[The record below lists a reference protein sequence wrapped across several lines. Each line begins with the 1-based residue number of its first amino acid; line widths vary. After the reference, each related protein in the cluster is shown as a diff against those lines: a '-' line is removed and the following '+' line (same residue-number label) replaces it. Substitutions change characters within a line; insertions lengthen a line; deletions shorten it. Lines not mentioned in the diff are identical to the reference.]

1 MSKPKGYYIISDEL
15 RSNESNT
22 YPGVKKKID
31 NQIKILE
38 KSFDMR
44 LLFLERKQGN
54 KLAKRLLPGSRL
66 FNWEKLIEATKN
78 PAFIYIR
85 KPALDKGIIIYLKA
99 VKRKHPKAKV
109 ILELPTY
116 PYYKEMQTDR
126 WYNYPFIIKD
136 YLSQKA
142 LKKYVDRIVTFSRD
156 KQIFGIETIPIM
168 NGIIVDEIRLRRPKK
183 DTSEI
188 HLLAVAS
195 FQPSHGYERI
205 IKGLKH
211 YYNDNGHREIIID
224 MVGNG
229 EELRRYKALTEKLQL
244 TDRVRFHGP
253 KYGSEL
259 DEYYDSADIGLGCFG
274 LYKRKIWLSSA
285 LKTREYLAYGLP
297 VVSGANED
305 IFTNAPSKYFLRFS
319 NDSSPVDIEA
329 IVRFYDRCYNS
340 GRSYEKVTKD
350 IRRYA
355 EANADIASTFA
366 PVTDYL
372 MKQLLG
378 DDT

>member
-1 MSKPKGYYIISDEL
+1 MKKNGYYICCDQTVDGIPL
-15 RSNESNT
+15 
-22 YPGVKKKID
+22 YGVEKKI
-31 NQIKILE
+31 NQQMKALE
-38 KSFDMR
+38 KHFNMQKIVLQDQH
-44 LLFLERKQGN
+44 KKIG
-54 KLAKRLLPGSRL
+54 KRLLPGSNIHYWGKVFRQL
-66 FNWEKLIEATKN
+66 KN
-78 PAFIYIR
+78 PALIYIR
-85 KPALDKGIIIYLKA
+85 KPWTDSGIIVFFEHIKKKFPA
-99 VKRKHPKAKV
+99 AV
-109 ILELPTY
+109 ILVEVPTY
-116 PYYKEMQTDR
+116 PYDKEQFSHPK
-126 WYNYPFIIKD
+126 NYTAFLKD
-136 YLSQKA
+136 YLSRRKFPR
-142 LKKYVDRIVTFSRD
+142 YVDRIVTFSRD

-229 EELRRYKALTEKLQL
+229 IELRKYKALTENLRL
-244 TDRVRFHGP
+244 TDRIRFHGP

-259 DEYYDSADIGLGCFG
+259 DKYYDSADIGLGCFG